1 MVDGIHGRTALYK
14 DSIAYPHQRLICQC
28 IPSGS
33 ALDDWLRDTLP
44 GSDRCSIPPMGLTA
58 INKGICVSA
67 LERRDTSLLYD
78 GEPNA
83 SYPRWGMFAGAFGSR
98 WNIFDFRSGFRKV
111 IYVQIIL
118 VRM

>member
-1 MVDGIHGRTALYK
+1 LIE
-14 DSIAYPHQRLICQC
+14 SIAIVAAH
-28 IPSGS
+28 
-33 ALDDWLRDTLP
+33 
-44 GSDRCSIPPMGLTA
+44 LTGA
-58 INKGICVSA
+58 SRQ
-67 LERRDTSLLYD
+67 RRDTSLLYN